1 MEKITTYKVADKK
14 ENGIKNPPY
23 RLVPIQNILYD
34 QGMVKKVKEVC
45 NDTAKLLNI
54 KIVKKNPLLLFKW
67 DKVIATIQEDIPL
80 DPIQVKQ
87 FNSLINKL
95 IKINYDVRKI
105 YKNYYWSS
113 KLYLRKDLDKLYKIS
128 KNIKK
133 LELKKRIRATNT
145 NKFKPYLLLHGYKFV
160 LDF

>member
-34 QGMVKKVKEVC
+34 QGMVKKVKKVC

-87 FNSLINKL
+87 FKTTS
-95 IKINYDVRKI
+95 
-105 YKNYYWSS
+105 YYEVIQGRHRAVGS
-113 KLYLRKDLDKLYKIS
+113 LYK
-128 KNIKK
+128 
-133 LELKKRIRATNT
+133 
-145 NKFKPYLLLHGYKFV
+145 GYTHV
-160 LDF
+160 PVIIL

>member
-1 MEKITTYKVADKK
+1 M
-14 ENGIKNPPY
+14 
-23 RLVPIQNILYD
+23 
-34 QGMVKKVKEVC
+34 
-45 NDTAKLLNI
+45 
-54 KIVKKNPLLLFKW
+54 
-67 DKVIATIQEDIPL
+67 
-80 DPIQVKQ
+80 
-87 FNSLINKL
+87 INKL

>member
-1 MEKITTYKVADKK
+1 MIKSAKICAINFHPGPPQYRGIGCVNFALYNKEKYYGATAHLIDRKVDSGK
-14 ENGIKNPPY
+14 
-23 RLVPIQNILYD
+23 ILD
-34 QGMVKKVKEVC
+34 CK
-45 NDTAKLLNI
+45 
-54 KIVKKNPLLLFKW
+54 LFKIFEH
-67 DKVIATIQEDIPL
+67 DSIQQILEKAYK
-80 DPIQVKQ
+80 IQVKQ